1 MNSKREEEEDLMRIL
16 PIVYTF
22 QCVSIIVETSGGGRG
37 VRERESERERV
48 QER

>member
-16 PIVYTF
+16 P
-22 QCVSIIVETSGGGRG
+22 
-37 VRERESERERV
+37 RERESERERV